1 MANEQNLKPRQL
13 TNEEAVELG
22 RKGGIVSGEVR
33 REKASLRKSL
43 ETLLNSD
50 IRLTQ
55 GTIYERYKALGIDIS
70 NKSLAELVN
79 LGLLFGAVDGNANN
93 YKTIM
98 ETNNELLE
106 TNAATPTIKVEVVD
120 NSKLEKDLYEA
131 NKH

>member
-22 RKGGIVSGEVR
+22 RKGGIASGEVR